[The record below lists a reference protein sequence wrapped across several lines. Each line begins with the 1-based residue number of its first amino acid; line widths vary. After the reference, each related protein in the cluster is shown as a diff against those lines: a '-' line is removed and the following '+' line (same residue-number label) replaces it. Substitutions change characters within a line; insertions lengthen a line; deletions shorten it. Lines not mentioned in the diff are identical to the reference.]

1 MSLTTPAFALRRMP
15 AGGARAAADDDEDGA
30 RAAGDEEEE
39 EEDHNED
46 AEGEGSGA
54 SPKPTRA
61 DKNALSSLVP
71 NATGWHLMRMA
82 EGVLQPAEEVSTK
95 LEHEGKK
102 RPYITRPAVTR
113 ASKASFSRDGSTKAA
128 PFSTRRTST
137 SEATKAPRK

>member
-1 MSLTTPAFALRRMP
+1 MP
-15 AGGARAAADDDEDGA
+15 AGGARTAADDDEDGA

-39 EEDHNED
+39 EDHNED

-54 SPKPTRA
+54 NPKPTRA

-71 NATGWHLMRMA
+71 NAAGWHLMRMA

-102 RPYITRPAVTR
+102 KPYMGR
-113 ASKASFSRDGSTKAA
+113 ANAASC
-128 PFSTRRTST
+128 
-137 SEATKAPRK
+137 